1 MKYLLSLLICVC
13 VLSKANAQIFLTRNA
28 TISFFSSTPME
39 DIKAVNNQSAAA
51 IDVSK
56 KNLAFNCLLKGFRF
70 PKALMQDH
78 FNENYVESDK
88 YPQASFN
95 GNYTGDIDVSKNGS
109 YNVTASGDLKLHGVT
124 KKISVPAT
132 IEVKDGELIAKSNF
146 KVSPAD
152 FNIDI
157 PSLVRDKIEKQ
168 IAVSVNA
175 VCKRR

>member
-1 MKYLLSLLICVC
+1 MRGLLIAILVC
-13 VLSKANAQIFLTRNA
+13 VGMSSHSQVFMTRNA

-56 KNLAFNCLLKGFRF
+56 KNIAFNCLLKGFRF
-70 PKALMQDH
+70 PKALMQEH

-95 GNYTGDIDVSKNGS
+95 GSYSGDVDVSKNGM
-109 YNVTASGDLKLHGVT
+109 YNVVATGDFKLHGVT
-124 KKISVPAT
+124 KKISVPAI
-132 IEVKDGELIAKSNF
+132 IEVRDGELIAKSNF
-146 KVSPAD
+146 KLTPGD

-168 IAVSVNA
+168 IAVSVSA